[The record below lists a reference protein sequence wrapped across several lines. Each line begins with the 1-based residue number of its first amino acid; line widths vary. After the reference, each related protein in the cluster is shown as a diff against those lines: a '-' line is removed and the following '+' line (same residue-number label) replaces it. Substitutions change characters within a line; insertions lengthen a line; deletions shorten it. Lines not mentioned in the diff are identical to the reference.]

1 MTRQG
6 GYCSTGGYTMQ
17 GVYVSQG
24 MVLHC
29 LLNTLVDKKERRGLG
44 EGGFGSDDNIT
55 DIVS

>member
-1 MTRQG
+1 
-6 GYCSTGGYTMQ
+6 MQ
-17 GVYVSQG
+17 GVYLSQG

-55 DIVS
+55 GIVS